1 MPIDLNVLLTKI
13 EKINFTVRTH
23 NALKD
28 AGYKIIAEL
37 VEIENSK
44 DLLKIPNFGQK
55 SLKEVEEYLK
65 ISGLYFGMN
74 LIDIENYFGKSIS
87 ELNGYLESLNFKDH
101 REILSNFKNEKFDVA
116 QIKEDPKF
124 IYLSDNDPREN
135 YFLLNYQSKSF
146 L

>member
-65 ISGLYFGMN
+65 ISGLNFGMN

-124 IYLSDNDPREN
+124 IYLSDNDPRKN